1 MSSSNFVYSSWN
13 FFPGAIQLAECEAL
27 KLDTVFVC
35 KLCLLP
41 FAILRCYFGS
51 FRCSLA
57 LPFNVSGIRFPPCQ
71 PRSLQKKHICQSV
84 GLYEQKKMMPI
95 FSSQQSLLANY
106 IGFHY
111 ETKRNK
117 EARKEDRRTIQ
128 ICFVAGEEL
137 SCKNGS
143 DWNKCYKSWLYHIVV
158 YILYFLYIC

>member
-1 MSSSNFVYSSWN
+1 MGSPECQVLTLFIQVETSSQVPFNWPSVKHFNST
-13 FFPGAIQLAECEAL
+13 Q
-27 KLDTVFVC
+27 VFVC

-57 LPFNVSGIRFPPCQ
+57 FSFNVSGIRFPPCQ

-143 DWNKCYKSWLYHIVV
+143 D
-158 YILYFLYIC
+158 

>member
-27 KLDTVFVC
+27 QLDTVFVC

-84 GLYEQKKMMPI
+84 GLYEQKKWC
-95 FSSQQSLLANY
+95 QSFPAGSHYLLIILAFIMKQRGIKKPAKRTEEQYRYVLWPARNWAAKMDQT
-106 IGFHY
+106 
-111 ETKRNK
+111 ETNVIKV
-117 EARKEDRRTIQ
+117 DSI
-128 ICFVAGEEL
+128 I
-137 SCKNGS
+137 
-143 DWNKCYKSWLYHIVV
+143 
-158 YILYFLYIC
+158 